1 MDALTKKQD
10 NNELPIVGNINSG
23 LGTAIPL
30 SQINPL
36 KKTSFSANELISIA
50 NRFHKEGDLSQA
62 ETIFRRILEFIP
74 EHPVALHF
82 LGVIALESDNI
93 KAAIKLIS
101 N

>member
-50 NRFHKEGDLSQA
+50 NHFHKDGDLSKA
-62 ETIFRRILEFIP
+62 ETIFL
-74 EHPVALHF
+74 
-82 LGVIALESDNI
+82 S
-93 KAAIKLIS
+93 LIHI
-101 N
+101 